1 MTFSRRSVL
10 QKLAAIP
17 ITLTLARDLS
27 ANDPTPTKRLVIF
40 MQNNGTKR
48 CNFWP
53 TRPSANAGVYPITNT
68 PILDA
73 LFTSRGVADNG
84 LKAKTNLIRGL
95 EVTNDVSTNGNE
107 HDVGFAR
114 MFTGAQLMPTPDGAP
129 WGGAASVDQILASD
143 WKVQALTT
151 AVYASQIEA
160 HPKKGFDH
168 RASFSYV
175 GPQRLNLPVIDP
187 LTAFVNTFPQTG
199 DPSAARRLALR
210 KSVLDAVAGDLQDL
224 SGQLGP
230 DDRRK
235 LDIHLSAVRDAE
247 NKLSALIA
255 DPGGYPYTVSA
266 PPDFK
271 SIPPGGIN
279 NEINIETYVP
289 DMLDAMVTII
299 GAAIKCRLTRVA
311 SLQLGYGGGKWMFAW
326 DGIGLNHHD
335 DIAHHDVSDG
345 PGSSP
350 AELATT
356 GRVTSINQYYASLV
370 RKLALDLAGAQD
382 GFGTMLDNTLIVW
395 ASEMGRG
402 DHQLTDI
409 PAVLVGLVGNGIR
422 AGGNV
427 YDLAAARGSQQP
439 HNILGYHMLN
449 ALGHETAGFGDI
461 ADMAAYAIP
470 GF

>member
-1 MTFSRRSVL
+1 
-10 QKLAAIP
+10 
-17 ITLTLARDLS
+17 
-27 ANDPTPTKRLVIF
+27 

-48 CNFWP
+48 DNFWP
-53 TRPSANAGVYPITNT
+53 ARPSANVGVYPLTNT
-68 PILDA
+68 PILNA
-73 LFTSRGVADNG
+73 LFTNDGVTDNG

-107 HDVGFAR
+107 HDIGFAR

-129 WGGAASVDQILASD
+129 WGGATSVDQTLASD
-143 WKVQALTT
+143 WNVQSLTT
-151 AVYASQIEA
+151 AVYASEIEA

-168 RASFSYV
+168 RASFSYLA
-175 GPQRLNLPVIDP
+175 PQQLNLPVIDP
-187 LTAFVNTFPQTG
+187 LTAFANTFPQTG

-224 SGQLGP
+224 SGRLGP
-230 DDRRK
+230 DDRGK
-235 LDIHLSAVRDAE
+235 LDSHLTAVRDAE
-247 NKLSALIA
+247 NKLSALI
-255 DPGGYPYTVSA
+255 GNHGSYPYAVSA

-299 GAAIKCRLTRVA
+299 GAALKCGLTRVA

-326 DGIGLNHHD
+326 NGIDMNHHD
-335 DIAHHDVSDG
+335 DIAHHDVSDD
-345 PGSSP
+345 PGST
-350 AELATT
+350 ADQIAATA
-356 GRVTSINQYYASLV
+356 RVTRINQYYAGLV

-382 GFGTMLDNTLIVW
+382 GSGTVLDNTLIVW

-409 PAVLVGLVGNGIR
+409 PAVLVGLIGNGIR

-461 ADMAAYAIP
+461 ADMSSYAIP